1 MTPPVLWT
9 PPDSLLQRCELGAY
23 RRERG
28 FDTYEELWRWSVT
41 ETEAFWASIWD
52 RYGLG
57 ERGSTVLASAEMPG
71 AQWFPGTLV
80 NYAERAFQGR
90 DDDAPGDHRRR

>member
-1 MTPPVLWT
+1 MSSVPTAANAALT
-9 PPDSLLQRCELGAY
+9 R
-23 RRERG
+23 
-28 FDTYEELWRWSVT
+28 YEELWRWSVT

-90 DDDAPGDHRRR
+90 DDDALGDHRRR